1 MTYEE
6 KLKQIKELFITNG
19 IQPETFDSIVQ
30 CKSQFLKKPFKN
42 ISIETVQN
50 YLTNFIALSDLLD
63 TELDALAK
71 RDFQIFY
78 NNPEYIKE
86 KTDVICQALNI
97 TQQEFYKMGK
107 CCPSIFHLKTETII
121 QKVDML
127 AKVLE
132 VSPKELIS
140 MLKRHPVLIIYKPK
154 TLIQKVKKISQLL
167 DITPEELK
175 KLIKKNPVLIGY

>member
-1 MTYEE
+1 MTTYKE

-86 KTDVICQALNI
+86 KTCVNNGDSLFMIADAENKAI
-97 TQQEFYKMGK
+97 K
-107 CCPSIFHLKTETII
+107 
-121 QKVDML
+121 
-127 AKVLE
+127 
-132 VSPKELIS
+132 LIS
-140 MLKRHPVLIIYKPK
+140 
-154 TLIQKVKKISQLL
+154 TLRN
-167 DITPEELK
+167 DEATHRT
-175 KLIKKNPVLIGY
+175 